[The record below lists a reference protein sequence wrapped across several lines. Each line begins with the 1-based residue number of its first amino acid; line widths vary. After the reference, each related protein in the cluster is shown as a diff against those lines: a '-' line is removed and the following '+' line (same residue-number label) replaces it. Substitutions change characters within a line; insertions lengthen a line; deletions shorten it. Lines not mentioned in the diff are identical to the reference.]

1 MNRPGR
7 KRKRRG
13 PSPSPSPAL
22 IVIDEARGFDFDNAV
37 LEQLHTD
44 RVMFGVA
51 VGRLNDDGQKLT
63 LERIPPRTREHANA
77 LAEIRERR
85 SVCTDHGFEDFASDR
100 LLETEPPPALHT
112 SADPPRWWAR

>member
-13 PSPSPSPAL
+13 PSPSL
-22 IVIDEARGFDFDNAV
+22 IIIDEARGFNFDNTV
-37 LEQLHTD
+37 LEQLEWD

-63 LERIPPRTREHANA
+63 LERIPPRTREHAKA

-100 LLETEPPPALHT
+100 LVETEPPPALQT
-112 SADPPRWWAR
+112 SATPPRWWAQ